1 MCKQEGHSIISQ
13 YIDNNS
19 SPQAPMMNISKQKFT
34 AVLGLLP
41 VLLDRLHLVEL
52 GQSHLSHLAVHQGCP
67 TNLPETFHPGSFV
80 LYFWPFLF
88 SPIHRVLFSNIPAY
102 FQWQNEKWYA
112 NRRCL
117 LKINHDGY
125 EQIPFS
131 LILVVAMGIS
141 LKKKKH
147 SASIYPSLIIAL
159 KNQDPRVVAP
169 PQLIQF
175 YWVAMFLFFIHL

>member
-52 GQSHLSHLAVHQGCP
+52 GQSHLPHLAVHQGCP

-80 LYFWPFLF
+80 LYFRPFLF

-117 LKINHDGY
+117 LKINHDGWADSF
-125 EQIPFS
+125 FS
-131 LILVVAMGIS
+131 YFRSSNGDQFEE
-141 LKKKKH
+141 KKH
-147 SASIYPSLIIAL
+147 SAST
-159 KNQDPRVVAP
+159 RC
-169 PQLIQF
+169 
-175 YWVAMFLFFIHL
+175 FF